1 MWCPK
6 CKSEYRE
13 GFTHCASCDVDL
25 VHEEP
30 PDEPSLDEGPL
41 TGRPLEEELEV
52 TGPTIAGTFVTMDEA
67 QAAVQALSERSI
79 TAEVV
84 HRDEQLPMPVQQMEP
99 SFAVAVQPANL
110 SQSRRLL
117 RGMGMLPVAVARFHT
132 RDDAHAAL
140 SMLESKGLEPRLSSL
155 IMDEIPEEFRGD
167 MDPYILEVPGTQ
179 EGIARRTLEGTVR
192 GKCEACGALVRFGEI
207 SCSACGEHIGL

>member
-6 CKSEYRE
+6 CKAEFRE
-13 GFTHCASCDVDL
+13 GFTHCKSCDVDL

-52 TGPTIAGTFVTMDEA
+52 TGPAIAGTFVTMDEA
-67 QAAVQALSERSI
+67 QTAVQALSERGI

-84 HRDEQLPMPVQQMEP
+84 NRDEQLPMPVQRMEP
-99 SFAVAVQPANL
+99 SFAVAVQPADL

-117 RGMGMLPVAVARFHT
+117 RGRGILLVAVARFHA
-132 RDDAHAAL
+132 REEAHAAL
-140 SMLESKGLEPRLSSL
+140 TLLESKGLEPRLSAL
-155 IMDEIPEEFRGD
+155 VMDEIPEEFRAD

-179 EGIARRTLEGTVR
+179 EGAARRALEGTVR
-192 GKCEACGALVRFGEI
+192 GTCEACGAQVRFGEI
-207 SCSACGEHIGL
+207 SCSACGEHISF